1 MANDYDLGSV
11 RQFIDLPSYRLRV
24 LQDLSNAH
32 QVQEL
37 ASTGLKLRE
46 AQVIGALS
54 HGPCSFREICERT
67 QIDKATMSRL
77 LQRLDADGFV
87 ERLPDPAHRRSF
99 FAKLTPKGEAIRE
112 HLFAVAKARNERWLA
127 ALGPKQ
133 AGRFLDMLAVLERRL
148 REMLTEDPQA
158 PPPLPPSSVR
168 RRSAA
173 VDLALVER
181 LHAALTQVI
190 EDAGAD

>member
-1 MANDYDLGSV
+1 M
-11 RQFIDLPSYRLRV
+11 V
-24 LQDLSNAH
+24 LNNFSTKTKKAGTKKT
-32 QVQEL
+32 
-37 ASTGLKLRE
+37 ASTV
-46 AQVIGALS
+46 A
-54 HGPCSFREICERT
+54 EI
-67 QIDKATMSRL
+67 MPPS
-77 LQRLDADGFV
+77 
-87 ERLPDPAHRRSF
+87 
-99 FAKLTPKGEAIRE
+99 TPVPMA
-112 HLFAVAKARNERWLA
+112 FWLA

-158 PPPLPPSSVR
+158 PPPLPASSVR

-190 EDAGAD
+190 EDAGSD